1 MREQTIIEM
10 KNKIE
15 SLTRVMQGLINE
27 INSIKDFSIGT
38 IETLQLMPGYN
49 KAIEKLKKRVSE
61 ESKPKKT
68 NKDVE

>member
-1 MREQTIIEM
+1 MCIRDR
-10 KNKIE
+10 NKIE

-27 INSIKDFSIGT
+27 INSIKDFSIGI
-38 IETLQLMPGYN
+38 IETLQLMPGYG

-61 ESKPKKT
+61 ETNTKT

>member
-27 INSIKDFSIGT
+27 INSIKDFSIGI
-38 IETLQLMPGYN
+38 IETLQLMPGYG

-61 ESKPKKT
+61 ETNTKT

>member
-38 IETLQLMPGYN
+38 IETLQLMPGYD

>member
-38 IETLQLMPGYN
+38 IETLQLMPGYS

>member
-10 KNKIE
+10 KNKVE
-15 SLTRVMQGLINE
+15 SLARVMQGLINE

-38 IETLQLMPGYN
+38 IETLQLMPGYS

>member
-38 IETLQLMPGYN
+38 IETLQLMPGYS

-61 ESKPKKT
+61 ESKPKK
-68 NKDVE
+68 NK

>member
-38 IETLQLMPGYN
+38 IETLQLMPGYG

>member
-68 NKDVE
+68 NKNVE